1 MLARGRGRYAAP
13 MSAAAPPS
21 SPARGPRPLDGIR
34 VLELG
39 QLVAGPFAAT
49 ILAYFGADVVKVE
62 PPGGDPIRGW
72 RGIDADGT
80 SLWWRSLGRNKRSIV
95 LDLRTPA
102 GRATARELALAADVV
117 IENFRPGTLAAWG
130 LGADELRR
138 AKPSLVVA
146 SASGYGQDGPDA
158 HKPGFAAV
166 CEAAGGL
173 RYVTGHPG
181 QVPVRSNL
189 SLGDTLAAFHMVMGV
204 LLALLHRERAPGRP
218 GQAVDVSI
226 LESVVAVLESSLPEC
241 DRLGVVRQ
249 PSGTTITGVVPTNAY
264 ACSDGRHVVI
274 GGNGDSIF
282 QRLMEAVGRP
292 DLAHD
297 ARLAT
302 NAQRVPHAGEI
313 DTAIGA
319 WTATH
324 TAAEVLEAMDRAEVP
339 ASAIRSAADLLADPH
354 LAARGAI
361 ERVPVGGRPL
371 ALPAIQPHLSA
382 TPGRTEHAGPEL
394 GADTASV
401 LRDWLGRG
409 A

>member
-1 MLARGRGRYAAP
+1 MLARSAGRYAAA
-13 MSAAAPPS
+13 MSAAAQPTP
-21 SPARGPRPLDGIR
+21 PARGPRPLDGIR

-72 RGIDADGT
+72 RGLDADGT

-95 LDLRTPA
+95 LDLRTPQ
-102 GRATARELALAADVV
+102 GQATARELALAADVV
-117 IENFRPGTLAAWG
+117 IENFRPGTLASWG
-130 LGADELRR
+130 LDPEALRR
-138 AKPSLVVA
+138 LKPSLVVA

-189 SLGDTLAAFHMVMGV
+189 SLGDSLAAFHVVMGV
-204 LLALLHRERAPGRP
+204 LLALLHRERTPGRP

-226 LESVVAVLESSLPEC
+226 LESVVSVLESSLPEC

-264 ACSDGRHVVI
+264 ACRDGRHVVI

-282 QRLMEAVGRP
+282 QRLMQVVGRE
-292 DLAHD
+292 DLARD
-297 ARLAT
+297 ERLAT
-302 NAQRVPHAGEI
+302 NAQRVPHAATI
-313 DTAIGA
+313 DAAIAA
-319 WTATH
+319 WTATRS
-324 TAAEVLEAMDRAEVP
+324 AQDVLAAMDGAGVP

-354 LAARGAI
+354 LAARGGV
-361 ERVPVGGRPL
+361 ERVEVGGRPL
-371 ALPAIQPHLSA
+371 ALPAIHPHLCA

-394 GADTASV
+394 GADEASV
-401 LRDWLGRG
+401 LRDWLGRQ